1 MRDEIQNNSLTASSV
16 ARKITEGVLEFPKP
30 EDNTN
35 SITLIIKGIA
45 NVPERI
51 FMGPVER

>member
-45 NVPERI
+45 NVPERT
-51 FMGPVER
+51 FMWPVER